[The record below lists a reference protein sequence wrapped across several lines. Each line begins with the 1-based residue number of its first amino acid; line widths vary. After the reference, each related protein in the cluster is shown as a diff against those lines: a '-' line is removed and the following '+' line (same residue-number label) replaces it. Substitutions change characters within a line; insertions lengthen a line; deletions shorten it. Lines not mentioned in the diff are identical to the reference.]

1 MERQKPNFVF
11 TAEALIQAL
20 DLYGEKIFSLKADN
34 IFIVEEALTHHPY
47 VRKHSIYNNRIL
59 EIIHEHWLD
68 LKLLPPWGIPRPE
81 MDECAII
88 AKAETIYPD
97 NIIVC
102 IGTIEEL
109 SRLCR
114 VYSNDEII
122 NVNQLADYFA

>member
-11 TAEALIQAL
+11 TAEALIQAI
-20 DLYGEKIFSLKADN
+20 DLYGEKIFSLDADN

-47 VRKHSIYNNRIL
+47 VRKYPIYNNKIL
-59 EIIHEHWLD
+59 EIIHKRWLD
-68 LKLLPPWGIPRPE
+68 LKFLPPWGIPRPE